1 MIYTELTK
9 KAMLTAYNAH
19 HGQYDKSGFPYIF
32 HPYHLAEQ
40 MNDEISVCIA
50 LLHDV
55 IEDTCITV
63 QELETEFPQEVT
75 EAVKLL
81 TYDGKEDYFD
91 YIRRLKLNPYAKL
104 VKLADLAHNSDQS
117 RLINTADIP
126 EQKRTYW
133 KEKYAQAYEILT
145 ESLCS

>member
-55 IEDTCITV
+55 IEDTSVTV
-63 QELETEFPQEVT
+63 QELEAEFPPEVT

-81 TYDGKEDYFD
+81 TYNGKEDYFD
-91 YIRRLKLNPYAKL
+91 YIKRLKTNPYAKL
-104 VKLADLAHNSDQS
+104 VKIADLIHNSDHS
-117 RLINTADIP
+117 RLVNTADIP
-126 EQKRTYW
+126 EYKRTYW
-133 KEKYAQAYEILT
+133 KEKYTQAYEILT
-145 ESLCS
+145 ENKF